1 MALGPMDDAV
11 EGFLSYARVE
21 RRLAQNTLTAYAS
34 DLSELRLYLTKQ
46 GLERPSEVQREHL
59 AHYMGH
65 LLDSGRSMRTV
76 SRHRSSF
83 RQLFRFLVREGLLE
97 VDPSLLIQAPK
108 FSQPLPSV
116 LSQEQVSALLNA
128 PDAGTV
134 IGQRDRTLLQVL
146 YSTGLR
152 VTEMVS
158 LQRKNLH
165 LDRGLLQVTG
175 KGDKERLVPTGPIA
189 ARALAD
195 WIQGPRWQLDPHNA
209 LPWVFPSPRGGH
221 IGRKAFWVRIKRH
234 ALNAGLPQDR
244 VSPHK
249 LRHSFATHLLEHG
262 ADLRAVQAMLG
273 HADISTTQ
281 IYTHVAR
288 ERLRRVHE
296 QSHPRGR

>member
-1 MALGPMDDAV
+1 MDPGI
-11 EGFLSYARVE
+11 EGFLSYAQVE
-21 RRLAQNTLTAYAS
+21 RRLAENTLSAYAR
-34 DLSELRLYLTKQ
+34 DLAELRAFLDRR
-46 GLERPSEVQREHL
+46 GLCAAEDVRRQDL
-59 AHYMGH
+59 ADYMAH
-65 LLDSGRSMRTV
+65 LLDTGRSLRTV

-83 RQLFRFLVREGLLE
+83 RQLFRFLVREGRLQ

-116 LSQEQVSALLNA
+116 LSQGQVGALLRA
-128 PDAGTV
+128 PNPETV

-152 VTEMVS
+152 VSELVS
-158 LQRKNLH
+158 LERKNLF
-165 LDRGLLQVTG
+165 LERGLLQVRG
-175 KGDKERLVPTGPIA
+175 KGDKERLVPTGPVA
-189 ARALAD
+189 AQALAD
-195 WIQGPRWQLDPHNA
+195 WIQGPRWQLDPHNTVG
-209 LPWVFPSPRGGH
+209 WVFPSPRGGH
-221 IGRKAFWVRIKRH
+221 LGRKAFWVRIKRH
-234 ALNAGLPQDR
+234 AVAAGIPRER

-273 HADISTTQ
+273 HSDISTTQ

-288 ERLRRVHE
+288 ERLRRVHA

>member
-1 MALGPMDDAV
+1 MDTAI
-11 EGFLSYARVE
+11 EGFLSYVSVE
-21 RRLAQNTLTAYAS
+21 RRLAKNTLAAYAS
-34 DLSELRLYLTKQ
+34 DLEELKMHLYKQ
-46 GLERPSEVQREHL
+46 GVERPDQVQRTHLTDYMEHL
-59 AHYMGH
+59 
-65 LLDSGRSMRTV
+65 LETGRSMRTV

-83 RQLFRFLVREGLLE
+83 RQLFRFLLREGHLE
-97 VDPSLLIQAPK
+97 MDPSLLVRAPK

-116 LSQEQVSALLNA
+116 LSQDQVSALLNA
-128 PDAGTV
+128 PDSSTV

-152 VTEMVS
+152 VTELVS

-175 KGDKERLVPTGPIA
+175 KGDKERMVPTGPVA
-189 ARALAD
+189 GRALAD
-195 WIQGPRWQLDPHNA
+195 WIRGPRWQLDPHNG

-234 ALNAGLPQDR
+234 ALSAGLPQSQ

-249 LRHSFATHLLEHG
+249 LRHSFATHLLDHG

-288 ERLRRVHE
+288 ERLRRVHA
-296 QSHPRGR
+296 QSHPRGT